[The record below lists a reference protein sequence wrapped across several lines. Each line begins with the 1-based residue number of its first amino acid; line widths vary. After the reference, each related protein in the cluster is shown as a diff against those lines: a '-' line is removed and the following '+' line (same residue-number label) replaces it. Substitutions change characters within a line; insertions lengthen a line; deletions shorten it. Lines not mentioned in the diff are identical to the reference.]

1 MTVIKALV
9 ILAIIAV
16 YFLLFVVKWFEYENK
31 NINNILKN
39 NSVNYIA
46 NEVEK

>member
-39 NSVNYIA
+39 NGVNYIA
-46 NEVEK
+46 NEVEE

>member
-16 YFLLFVVKWFEYENK
+16 YFLLFIVKWFEYENK